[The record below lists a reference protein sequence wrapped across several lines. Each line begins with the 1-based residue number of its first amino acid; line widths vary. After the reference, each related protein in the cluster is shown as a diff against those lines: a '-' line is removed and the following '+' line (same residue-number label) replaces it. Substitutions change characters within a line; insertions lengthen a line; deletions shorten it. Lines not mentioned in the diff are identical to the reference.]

1 MGVSPKCTWFTHC
14 GIQNVLANLG
24 VEYTMADKESVSV
37 PFIGIDECSFL
48 KRSWSWSDYMKVHL
62 APLDEKSILKSL
74 CISVESKSMC
84 REAQAVAIMS
94 SACQEYFQYGEKVF
108 QDRRQEL
115 LNVIEEYNLG
125 DYVSENTFPTF
136 AQLEKRYWDNSA

>member
-1 MGVSPKCTWFTHC
+1 
-14 GIQNVLANLG
+14 
-24 VEYTMADKESVSV
+24 
-37 PFIGIDECSFL
+37 
-48 KRSWSWSDYMKVHL
+48 MKVHL

-115 LNVIEEYNLG
+115 LNVVEEYNLG